1 MAKKKKKLSRDQ
13 ERKQKLQRRR
23 RGMSQ
28 EPQPYRG
35 GKYRSKKY
43 VMALMRA
50 EVGIYETYVMTERQ
64 LTDGQVEAGLKSLI
78 HELRSGPVQPAEQR
92 DVIDVEPGAEMDLL
106 NWSIKRNWDDLFA
119 TQPRHSNAE
128 LVGILRTIL
137 DSIETWSTPG
147 ANSQGYLNYLE
158 GFLTKAG
165 VKVEKVPMGDEPWE
179 EEEGESDEE
188 YLLDVGL
195 EWLETEDAGIKQE
208 FFEEA
213 EAMIREGQAE
223 VVINVCQ
230 HLIGRTNEQAL
241 IEKLNPLLQPAYRKL
256 GVPFGSPLPRLRRRS

>member
-1 MAKKKKKLSRDQ
+1 MAKKKKLSRDQ
-13 ERKQKLQRRR
+13 KRKQKLQRRR

-128 LVGILRTIL
+128 LVGILRVIL
-137 DSIETWSTPG
+137 DSIETWSTPST
-147 ANSQGYLNYLE
+147 NSQGYLNYLE

-165 VKVEKVPMGDEPWE
+165 VKVEQVPMGDEPWE
-179 EEEGESDEE
+179 EEEDKEESDEE

-195 EWLETEDAGIKQE
+195 E
-208 FFEEA
+208 
-213 EAMIREGQAE
+213 
-223 VVINVCQ
+223 
-230 HLIGRTNEQAL
+230 
-241 IEKLNPLLQPAYRKL
+241 
-256 GVPFGSPLPRLRRRS
+256 